1 MILSKSIIFKV
12 IYKNGGFIKNYALHA
27 YAPQYR
33 ALKKDEQCANPTKT
47 VVYWKIILVYPYYEL
62 LVL

>member
-1 MILSKSIIFKV
+1 MILSKAIIFKV
-12 IYKNGGFIKNYALHA
+12 IYKIGGFIKNYALHT
-27 YAPQYR
+27 YAPQY
-33 ALKKDEQCANPTKT
+33 KKDEQCANPTKT